1 MMTVEKGIQDFL
13 SHCQYEK
20 GLSPKTLS
28 AYRIDLRQ
36 FCEFLTEHH
45 QPQQL
50 WAIDRKVLRL
60 YLEQLAQWKPKTIKR
75 KVACLKAL
83 FNHLEFEDYI
93 PVSPFRKMRVRIKEP
108 RQLPVVMTQKE
119 VASILS
125 TAYQRKA
132 ATPKTQVG
140 NYAEVVRNVAI
151 IELLFAT
158 GIRVSELCSLQPEQ
172 INLQNGLIK
181 VKGKGSKERIV
192 QVIHPAALEAL
203 QEYALLFQAPIT
215 AQNSFFINRLGKE
228 LSTQSVRHLIRNL
241 VKQSSLNKSIT
252 PHTFRHTFATLLLEE
267 DVDIKYIQ
275 HFLGHS
281 SIMTTQIYTHV
292 NKEKQRQI
300 LEERHPRGRLE
311 VR

>member
-1 MMTVEKGIQDFL
+1 MQVGVACRASANNRTLNSSYRCRNCVSRFILAASQIPPRMMTVEKGIQDFL

-36 FCEFLTEHH
+36 FCEFLTEHQ

-215 AQNSFFINRLGKE
+215 ALISFFINRLG
-228 LSTQSVRHLIRNL
+228 
-241 VKQSSLNKSIT
+241 
-252 PHTFRHTFATLLLEE
+252 
-267 DVDIKYIQ
+267 
-275 HFLGHS
+275 
-281 SIMTTQIYTHV
+281 
-292 NKEKQRQI
+292 
-300 LEERHPRGRLE
+300 
-311 VR
+311 